1 MLHGCCTGLGPSGPL
16 CCQASMR
23 RKAPKVLS
31 PSLLAEALETRIPRD
46 AWNKPFANSN
56 TYVLELVQ
64 EAKVIGRANKKMI
77 QANYMIMEHLLSL
90 NPTGIWKKTIM
101 EDAFLLV
108 DSKMGNKITHAKGGP
123 SWATE
128 EARMIMWLF
137 MELKREKRNT
147 KTSSRTPPWLAT
159 LFLMMDDDKVGDE
172 CDPEAMCGP
181 AQMFYKRQ
189 QTLSSIAG
197 SMCSPSGTSS
207 TPRLP
212 TVSLSSASG
221 SSCKRPLMYR
231 ISDSPSKY
239 LTTCSPTFYYD
250 KVQEAAM
257 MMVDGKVPAHLQPID
272 VTWWCNVGL
281 SRNTCAS
288 CEQWWH
294 YACVKV
300 V

>member
-1 MLHGCCTGLGPSGPL
+1 
-16 CCQASMR
+16 MR

-46 AWNKPFANSN
+46 AWSKTFTNPN

-64 EAKVIGRANKKMI
+64 EAKVIGRANKTMV

-123 SWATE
+123 NWAAE
-128 EARMIMWLF
+128 EAKMIMWLF

-172 CDPEAMCGP
+172 CDTEAMGVP

-197 SMCSPSGTSS
+197 SMSSASGTSS
-207 TPRLP
+207 SPRLP
-212 TVSLSSASG
+212 VVSLSSAGS

-239 LTTCSPTFYYD
+239 LTSCTPTFYYD
-250 KVQEAAM
+250 KVQGAAM
-257 MMVDGKVPAHLQPID
+257 MLVDGKVPAHLQTVVVIL
-272 VTWWCNVGL
+272 WCKLPSFHLGGVGWTQQ
-281 SRNTCAS
+281 RHMC
-288 CEQWWH
+288 
-294 YACVKV
+294 
-300 V
+300 